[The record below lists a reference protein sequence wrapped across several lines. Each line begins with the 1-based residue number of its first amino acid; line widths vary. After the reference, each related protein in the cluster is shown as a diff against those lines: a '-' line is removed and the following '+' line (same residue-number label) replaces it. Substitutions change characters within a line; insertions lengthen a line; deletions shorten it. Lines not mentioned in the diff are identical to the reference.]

1 MLDQIA
7 HPTTQIMKAV
17 DDENDTIVAFAKW
30 STHGS
35 KLEKESKGY
44 SGGAVQPSNKS
55 SPDMNLDACENL
67 AAAQFK
73 MQKGVM
79 GEKGHYCGSHTDDVS
94 IISLP
99 CAFIKS
105 NFSFKILLC
114 FFASF
119 RLQMD

>member
-1 MLDQIA
+1 MLNQIA
-7 HPTTQIMKAV
+7 HPTTQIMKV
-17 DDENDTIVAFAKW
+17 IDDENDTIVAFAKW
-30 STHGS
+30 SLHDS
-35 KLEKESKGY
+35 KLDKG
-44 SGGAVQPSNKS
+44 SEGHGGGAVQPSNRP
-55 SPDMNLDACENL
+55 SPDMNLDACERL

-73 MQKGVM
+73 MQEGVM
-79 GEKGHYCGSHTDDVS
+79 GERGHYCGSHTDDVS

-99 CAFIKS
+99 CACIKS